1 MGLTFDVQVE
11 RVREGRPLLVGG
23 DAVVGSGGV
32 ATEVLREKKRKKVNN
47 LFAPNR
53 NQVCVSFISMAH
65 LQDQALVVHDD
76 ARPHVL
82 PQVLALK
89 REKNKYIN

>member
-23 DAVVGSGGV
+23 DAVVGAGGV
-32 ATEVLREKKRKKVNN
+32 ATEVLREKKRKQVSN

-53 NQVCVSFISMAH
+53 SVCVSFKSMAH